1 MELRLKGM
9 NQNKYSLRNLSILW
23 KQSLF
28 KCCDSDLGADSF
40 WGKFKVLFKEKNWKL
55 KLNKIISKYV
65 LQLKPYS
72 QTICMRKIKAFLE
85 VNWLFPPI

>member
-65 LQLKPYS
+65 LQ
-72 QTICMRKIKAFLE
+72 TICMTKMKAFLE